1 MLLFLKIQLELHIYL
16 HMPFHSKL
24 ILITVLLSQISFAG
38 TQFLSIPSSAYDL
51 VYFNSPWRNPAVL
64 NHINKVPELGLAYG
78 NWLAGIQN
86 VGFKW
91 RGQVG
96 KNSGGLDLRYVGL
109 SDIELRTNT
118 PTSKPLGYYSAYGV
132 SARGIASREI
142 GVINFGLAVQLIELE
157 IYNES
162 TKGFAFDF
170 GAIWSVS
177 KNIKLNISALNL
189 GRMNN
194 LQNSKPQLPKR
205 LISSVSYEQKN
216 SSLFLGVESNSLL
229 NDLVYYAGGSS
240 QYKNLIFGGTSTMT
254 EGMKSISGG
263 VSILLGIYT
272 ITYGFQWGDQHLG
285 RPQMLD
291 ISIRLP

>member
-1 MLLFLKIQLELHIYL
+1 
-16 HMPFHSKL
+16 MPFHSKL

-91 RGQVG
+91 RGQMG
-96 KNSGGLDLRYVGL
+96 KNSVGLDLRYVGL
-109 SDIELRTNT
+109 NDIELRTNT

-291 ISIRLP
+291 ITIRLP

>member
-1 MLLFLKIQLELHIYL
+1 
-16 HMPFHSKL
+16 MPFHSKL
-24 ILITVLLSQISFAG
+24 ILITVLLSQILFAG

-96 KNSGGLDLRYVGL
+96 KNSSGLDLRYVGL

-194 LQNSKPQLPKR
+194 LQKSKPQLPKR
-205 LISSVSYEQKN
+205 LISSVSYDQKN

-229 NDLVYYAGGSS
+229 NDLVYYTGGSS

-272 ITYGFQWGDQHLG
+272 ISYGFQWGDQHLG

>member
-1 MLLFLKIQLELHIYL
+1 
-16 HMPFHSKL
+16 MPFHSKL

-170 GAIWSVS
+170 GGIWPVS

-205 LISSVSYEQKN
+205 LISSVSYDQKK

-240 QYKNLIFGGTSTMT
+240 QYKNLTFGGTSTMT

>member
-1 MLLFLKIQLELHIYL
+1 
-16 HMPFHSKL
+16 MPFHSKL

>member
-1 MLLFLKIQLELHIYL
+1 
-16 HMPFHSKL
+16 MPSHSKL
-24 ILITVLLSQISFAG
+24 ILIIVFLSQISFAG

-205 LISSVSYEQKN
+205 LISSVSYDQKN

>member
-1 MLLFLKIQLELHIYL
+1 
-16 HMPFHSKL
+16 MPSHSKL

-216 SSLFLGVESNSLL
+216 SSLFLGLESNSLL

>member
-1 MLLFLKIQLELHIYL
+1 
-16 HMPFHSKL
+16 MPSHSKL

-118 PTSKPLGYYSAYGV
+118 PTSKPLGYYSAYGI

-205 LISSVSYEQKN
+205 LISSVSYDQKN

>member
-1 MLLFLKIQLELHIYL
+1 
-16 HMPFHSKL
+16 MPFHSKL

-91 RGQVG
+91 RGQMG
-96 KNSGGLDLRYVGL
+96 KNSSGLDLRYVGL

-229 NDLVYYAGGSS
+229 NDLVYYEGGSS

>member
-1 MLLFLKIQLELHIYL
+1 MLS
-16 HMPFHSKL
+16 HSKL

-86 VGFKW
+86 IGFKW

-263 VSILLGIYT
+263 VSLLLGIYT

>member
-1 MLLFLKIQLELHIYL
+1 
-16 HMPFHSKL
+16 MPFHSKL

-96 KNSGGLDLRYVGL
+96 KNSSGLDLRYVGL

-132 SARGIASREI
+132 SARGITSREI

>member
-1 MLLFLKIQLELHIYL
+1 
-16 HMPFHSKL
+16 MPSHSKL
-24 ILITVLLSQISFAG
+24 ILITILLSQISFAG

-170 GAIWSVS
+170 GTIWSVS

>member
-1 MLLFLKIQLELHIYL
+1 
-16 HMPFHSKL
+16 MPSHSKL

-132 SARGIASREI
+132 SARGITSREI
-142 GVINFGLAVQLIELE
+142 GAINFGLAVQLIELE

-177 KNIKLNISALNL
+177 KNIKLSISALNL

-205 LISSVSYEQKN
+205 LISSVSYDQKN

-263 VSILLGIYT
+263 VSLLLGIYT

>member
-1 MLLFLKIQLELHIYL
+1 
-16 HMPFHSKL
+16 MPFHSKL
-24 ILITVLLSQISFAG
+24 ILITVLLSQILFAG

-91 RGQVG
+91 RGQMG

-132 SARGIASREI
+132 SVRGIASREI

-240 QYKNLIFGGTSTMT
+240 QYKNLIFGGTSKMT

>member
-1 MLLFLKIQLELHIYL
+1 
-16 HMPFHSKL
+16 MPFHSKL

-96 KNSGGLDLRYVGL
+96 KNSSGLDLRYVGL

-205 LISSVSYEQKN
+205 LISSVSYDQKN

>member
-1 MLLFLKIQLELHIYL
+1 
-16 HMPFHSKL
+16 MPFHSKL
-24 ILITVLLSQISFAG
+24 ILITVFLSQISFAG

-118 PTSKPLGYYSAYGV
+118 PTSKPLGYYSAYGL

-157 IYNES
+157 IYNELS
-162 TKGFAFDF
+162 
-170 GAIWSVS
+170 
-177 KNIKLNISALNL
+177 
-189 GRMNN
+189 
-194 LQNSKPQLPKR
+194 
-205 LISSVSYEQKN
+205 LIH
-216 SSLFLGVESNSLL
+216 
-229 NDLVYYAGGSS
+229 
-240 QYKNLIFGGTSTMT
+240 I
-254 EGMKSISGG
+254 
-263 VSILLGIYT
+263 
-272 ITYGFQWGDQHLG
+272 
-285 RPQMLD
+285 
-291 ISIRLP
+291 

>member
-1 MLLFLKIQLELHIYL
+1 
-16 HMPFHSKL
+16 MPFHSKL
-24 ILITVLLSQISFAG
+24 ILITILLSQISFAG

>member
-1 MLLFLKIQLELHIYL
+1 ML
-16 HMPFHSKL
+16 FHSKL
-24 ILITVLLSQISFAG
+24 ILITILLSQISFAG

-118 PTSKPLGYYSAYGV
+118 PTSKPLGYYSAYGL

-205 LISSVSYEQKN
+205 LISSVSYDQKN

>member
-1 MLLFLKIQLELHIYL
+1 
-16 HMPFHSKL
+16 MPFHSKL
-24 ILITVLLSQISFAG
+24 ILITVLLSQILFAG

-96 KNSGGLDLRYVGL
+96 KNSSGLDLRYVGL

-205 LISSVSYEQKN
+205 LISSVSYDQKN

>member
-1 MLLFLKIQLELHIYL
+1 
-16 HMPFHSKL
+16 MPSHSKL
-24 ILITVLLSQISFAG
+24 ILITILLSQISFAG

-142 GVINFGLAVQLIELE
+142 GVINFGLAVQLIELG

>member
-1 MLLFLKIQLELHIYL
+1 
-16 HMPFHSKL
+16 MPSHSKL

-229 NDLVYYAGGSS
+229 NDLVYYVGGSS

>member
-1 MLLFLKIQLELHIYL
+1 
-16 HMPFHSKL
+16 MPFHSKL

-86 VGFKW
+86 IGFKW

-205 LISSVSYEQKN
+205 LISSVSYDQKN

-263 VSILLGIYT
+263 VSLLLGIYT

>member
-1 MLLFLKIQLELHIYL
+1 MLS
-16 HMPFHSKL
+16 HSKL

-96 KNSGGLDLRYVGL
+96 KNSSGLDLRYVGL

>member
-1 MLLFLKIQLELHIYL
+1 
-16 HMPFHSKL
+16 MPFHSKL
-24 ILITVLLSQISFAG
+24 ILITILLSQISFAG

-205 LISSVSYEQKN
+205 LISSVSYDQKN

>member
-1 MLLFLKIQLELHIYL
+1 
-16 HMPFHSKL
+16 MPFHSKL
-24 ILITVLLSQISFAG
+24 ILITILLSQISFAG

-142 GVINFGLAVQLIELE
+142 GVINFGLAVQLLELE
-157 IYNES
+157 IYNAS

>member
-1 MLLFLKIQLELHIYL
+1 
-16 HMPFHSKL
+16 MPFHSKL

-96 KNSGGLDLRYVGL
+96 KNSSGLDLRYVGL

>member
-1 MLLFLKIQLELHIYL
+1 
-16 HMPFHSKL
+16 MPSHSKL

-205 LISSVSYEQKN
+205 LISSASYEQKN

>member
-1 MLLFLKIQLELHIYL
+1 
-16 HMPFHSKL
+16 MPFHSKL
-24 ILITVLLSQISFAG
+24 ILITVLLSQILFAG

-205 LISSVSYEQKN
+205 LISSVSYDQKN

-263 VSILLGIYT
+263 VSILLGTYT

>member
-1 MLLFLKIQLELHIYL
+1 
-16 HMPFHSKL
+16 MPSHSKL

-132 SARGIASREI
+132 SARGITSREI

>member
-1 MLLFLKIQLELHIYL
+1 
-16 HMPFHSKL
+16 MPFHSKL

-96 KNSGGLDLRYVGL
+96 KNSSGLDLRYVGL

-205 LISSVSYEQKN
+205 LISSVSYDQKN

-263 VSILLGIYT
+263 VSLLLGIYT

>member
-1 MLLFLKIQLELHIYL
+1 
-16 HMPFHSKL
+16 MPSHSKL
-24 ILITVLLSQISFAG
+24 ILITILLSQISFAG

-205 LISSVSYEQKN
+205 LISSVSYDQKN

>member
-1 MLLFLKIQLELHIYL
+1 
-16 HMPFHSKL
+16 MPSHSKL

-96 KNSGGLDLRYVGL
+96 KNSSGLDLRYVGL

-205 LISSVSYEQKN
+205 LISSVSYDQKN